1 MESKAKVPVAKT
13 VDEYLARLPLEVQ
26 AILQAVRG
34 AIVRG
39 VPGVQEVIS
48 YQIPTYKF
56 KRPFMHFAAFK
67 DHCSLIVID
76 KTIISRLANE
86 LTGFKTTGTTIHFT
100 VEKPLPTELLQ
111 KIVEL
116 RLQEKAELI

>member
-1 MESKAKVPVAKT
+1 M
-13 VDEYLARLPLEVQ
+13 
-26 AILQAVRG
+26 LQAVRG
-34 AIVRG
+34 AILSG
-39 VPGVQEVIS
+39 APGVQEVIS

-86 LTGFKTTGTTIHFT
+86 LTGFKTAGTTIHFT
-100 VEKPLPTELLQ
+100 VEKPLPAEVLK

-116 RLQEKAELI
+116 RLQQKSELV